1 MNTPNNT
8 SFMQHYRVSAKD
20 LMVPPKPKPKSLV
33 SFLVRLLFLLVP
45 FKSGFKSYRKACGGR
60 WAPAKE
66 FGYNNLTWRQV
77 PTCPTRVFINYPD
90 PHYRDTVRVW
100 QRWYHAKHP
109 NKLIPVSGEDFLRK
123 IFETNF
129 YNNFPCHSHTSG
141 DDLKNGKCYCEVY
154 DDATE

>member
-20 LMVPPKPKPKSLV
+20 LVVPPKPENKSLV

-45 FKSGFKSYRKACGGR
+45 YKSRFKSYRKACGGR
-60 WAPAKE
+60 WAPAEE
-66 FGYNNLTWRQV
+66 FGCNNHIWVQV
-77 PTCPTRVFINYPD
+77 PTCPTAVILFLD
-90 PHYRDTVRVW
+90 PIYQDMVKVW
-100 QRWYHAKHP
+100 QRWYHTKHP
-109 NKLIPVSGEDFLRK
+109 NNIIPAGGNSLLKE
-123 IFETNF
+123 IFGTNL
-129 YNNFPCHSHTSG
+129 YNDFPCHRLVSE